1 MLQGQDQVHMGWAV
15 GVALASLLS
24 SLEMDKRADRS
35 SLGSCLEEVGSGRK
49 DGGPLL
55 PSSLLGFI
63 WVREVGG
70 GFRMGDT
77 YTPIAD
83 SCQCMAKTT
92 CLRKGTP
99 LASRVVL
106 GVSGPLSNCVWNLQV
121 FPDDAWLCQ

>member
-1 MLQGQDQVHMGWAV
+1 MRGIPSEAGGRWAPGKARRAAGGLAWAV

-63 WVREVGG
+63 WVREVG
-70 GFRMGDT
+70 RT
-77 YTPIAD
+77 
-83 SCQCMAKTT
+83 
-92 CLRKGTP
+92 
-99 LASRVVL
+99 
-106 GVSGPLSNCVWNLQV
+106 VWI
-121 FPDDAWLCQ
+121 